1 MPLIRT
7 VTCRVRARKA
17 HGTLSGNPSRLVQVE
32 LSEIGGWTF
41 AVWHYPS
48 PESWEGTVRDEAHDY
63 IISRVFE
70 R

>member
-17 HGTLSGNPSRLVQVE
+17 HGTLSGNPSRLAQVE
-32 LSEIGGWTF
+32 LSEVGGLTF
-41 AVWHYPS
+41 ARWHYPS
-48 PESWEGTVRDEAHDY
+48 PESWEGIVRDEAHDY
-63 IISRVFE
+63 TRSRVFV